1 MRYRAA
7 GVGRQAVGRKIG
19 AYFCCS
25 AIDAGGADQIQWPV
39 SRWLLPLT
47 PYSA

>member
-1 MRYRAA
+1 MAEFGQKRPVIMLASN
-7 GVGRQAVGRKIG
+7 VSS
-19 AYFCCS
+19 S
-25 AIDAGGADQIQWPV
+25 AIAAGGADQIQWPV